1 MAEEQNPTTE
11 EDLDR
16 QYDDI
21 VESHREYLERVQS
34 AFDKRCEEIGTE
46 AKKKLEEIPEE
57 DQEARKEVLM
67 EEQKLLDQTLAEL
80 KQVVARRDSDVRK
93 KLEEIEKKR
102 EASALDLEA
111 ELAKI

>member
-1 MAEEQNPTTE
+1 MADEPISTTE

-21 VESHREYLERVQS
+21 VESHRTYLERVQS
-34 AFDKRCEEIGTE
+34 AFDKRCEEIGAE

-57 DQEARKEVLM
+57 DEEGRKEVLM
-67 EEQKLLDQTLAEL
+67 EEQGLLDQTLAEL
-80 KQVVARRDSDVRK
+80 KQVVARRDADVRR

-102 EASALDLEA
+102 EESAMDLEA